1 MQYEWWQYL
10 LLAGGGFLA
19 GIINTLAGNGSAITL
34 PLLISMGLDANVA
47 NATNRV
53 GVLMQTLTAVLSL
66 KRSKRTLVLI
76 RQSFWY
82 YIPTILGSIGG
93 ALLAVDIDPDHLKLI
108 IGFLMIFILITLI
121 LQPKRWLINTDPGK
135 NKRTPLQWFIFFAI
149 GFYGGFIQMGIGIM
163 ILSSLVLLVHYSL
176 KDANIIKLMVAFVM
190 IIPAFVVYFLSG
202 DIRWLPGIIL
212 AIGAGVGAWLGAR
225 YVLFHPKARDYIR
238 YLLIVIVVFA
248 IGKILWP
255 YLESWLL

>member
-1 MQYEWWQYL
+1 MQYEWWEYL

-19 GIINTLAGNGSAITL
+19 GVINTLAGNGSAITL
-34 PLLISMGLDANVA
+34 PLLISMGLPANEA

-53 GVLMQTLTAVLSL
+53 GVLLQTLTAIISL
-66 KRSKRTLVLI
+66 KRSKRTLVLM

-82 YIPTILGSIGG
+82 FIPTILGSIGG
-93 ALLAVDIDPDHLKLI
+93 ALLAVDINPQHLKLI
-108 IGFLMIFILITLI
+108 IGVLMVFILITLL
-121 LQPKRWLINTDPGK
+121 LQPKKWLINTDPGK
-135 NKRTPLQWFIFFAI
+135 NKKTTLQWVIFFAI

-190 IIPAFVVYFLSG
+190 IVPAFAIYFLSG
-202 DIRWLPGIIL
+202 HIQWIPGIVL
-212 AIGAGVGAWLGAR
+212 ALGAGAGAWFGAR
-225 YVLFHPKARDYIR
+225 YVLYHPKARDYIR

-255 YLESWLL
+255 YIENAL